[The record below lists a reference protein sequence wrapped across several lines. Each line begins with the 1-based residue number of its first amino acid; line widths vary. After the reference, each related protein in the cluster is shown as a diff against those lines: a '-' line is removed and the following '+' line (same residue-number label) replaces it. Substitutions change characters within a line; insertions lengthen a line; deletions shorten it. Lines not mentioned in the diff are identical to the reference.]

1 MSPLGTQFDE
11 HRIMVEPTY
20 SASLAV
26 VDNGC
31 DFLHDTF
38 NIVVIVCGGVGVT
51 MNQLEEWRQ
60 DVT

>member
-1 MSPLGTQFDE
+1 
-11 HRIMVEPTY
+11 MVEPTY

-38 NIVVIVCGGVGVT
+38 NIVVIVCGGVGET

-60 DVT
+60 DLT